1 MGNFVFCSVVKA
13 GMPLLNTRLIS
24 QSFGFLI
31 YINDLC
37 EKSTDKSTFFW
48 RRINM

>member
-1 MGNFVFCSVVKA
+1 MENFIFCSVVKA
-13 GMPLLNTRLIS
+13 GMSLLNTRLIT

-31 YINDLC
+31 YINDLSEKFT
-37 EKSTDKSTFFW
+37 EKSTFSW